1 MKNLKTTM
9 LTAIFVLCCYA
20 NVKAQ
25 AIEGK
30 TKDKVVSAETAAI
43 NVAKTNTATF
53 DAQLP
58 QQTARGIKDPGVK
71 ACGNCG
77 LTGKAQ
83 AGRNPQATAKNT
95 ARAGSTNKL

>member
-1 MKNLKTTM
+1 MKNLKTTIV
-9 LTAIFVLCCYA
+9 TAIITLCCYA
-20 NVKAQ
+20 NVNAQ

-30 TKDKVVSAETAAI
+30 TKDKVVSAGTAAI

-58 QQTARGIKDPGVK
+58 QQTAKGIKDPAVK
-71 ACGNCG
+71 GCDNCG
-77 LTGKAQ
+77 ITGKSQ